1 MRFLILV
8 PLFYEIKTLCKCLKH
23 TAGNSIE
30 DILSLSLAKL
40 SSALTSLFFTLL
52 ELLISKVD
60 KVLISNFEDLV
71 ALSFREGSLKVFLC
85 K

>member
-1 MRFLILV
+1 MRFLVLV
-8 PLFYEIKTLCKCLKH
+8 PLFYEIKTLCKGLKH
-23 TAGNSIE
+23 TAGDPIE
-30 DILSLSLAKL
+30 DILPLSLAKL

-52 ELLISKVD
+52 ELLICKVD